1 MIFLFLCAI
10 PAFIMHRALCAKID
24 DFMIELETSAT
35 RIVDLLA
42 PPPKNAL
49 AQAPTPTPQ
58 AAIDVANA
66 STQAADSPRNANLPN
81 DEASK

>member
-1 MIFLFLCAI
+1 
-10 PAFIMHRALCAKID
+10 
-24 DFMIELETSAT
+24 MIELETSAT

-81 DEASK
+81 DEASKWFRNMYRMECMECIDLDRQ